1 MAAFKGRAVRAA
13 LTGKLGF
20 DEDRGRRHPTF
31 ERFHGG
37 EIVGVT
43 HMSHDA
49 ERRDLS
55 DFELGA
61 MARQLGVRGPELRQA
76 IHCSISGD
84 DFLTLLLG

>member
-1 MAAFKGRAVRAA
+1 MTAFKGRAVRAA

-20 DEDRGRRHPTF
+20 EEDRSGRHPTF
-31 ERFHGG
+31 ERVDGG
-37 EIVGVT
+37 EVVGVT

-61 MARQLGVRGPELRQA
+61 MARQLGVRGPELRRA
-76 IHCSISGD
+76 IACSISGD
-84 DFLTLLLG
+84 DFLALLLG

>member
-1 MAAFKGRAVRAA
+1 
-13 LTGKLGF
+13 
-20 DEDRGRRHPTF
+20 
-31 ERFHGG
+31 
-37 EIVGVT
+37 
-43 HMSHDA
+43 MSHDA

-76 IHCSISGD
+76 INCSISGD